1 MSKNLDNY
9 QNEPACVYY
18 RDDFSFLMRILN
30 TCGDDIG
37 WPDFDWHVRLW
48 VATRAQYYEAGC
60 KGGVPY
66 NCFNDNGHIHIVC
79 DRHGLTAGRLHLD
92 LACDIPN
99 EIYPDGKQYTAV
111 PVVSD
116 ITLTRDAADRL
127 PSGAEIEITIPWHM
141 MHDTDVYNSVL
152 EKVNEAM
159 AEILGSG
166 SGSGQP
172 SAASLGRIAL
182 RGTKEALYIEGYERY
197 LAAGYAPLLFRYGRF
212 KTTLKKQGKVVDKV
226 RYSGLRCYGQ
236 RYNCI
241 IDTATNRVGY
251 VRDFARQQP
260 YAELDAS
267 AARFT
272 PADYLSYGEDSS
284 GVPVISHGANSSIEV
299 DEAYGYNFEFAFAFV
314 RPDITHDRRIT
325 EADCVSNIV
334 PFAVTAYSVDGDTM
348 MTFSTTRPY
357 KRYSVSRNKK
367 VLAEAKD

>member
-1 MSKNLDNY
+1 MTKINFRS
-9 QNEPACVYY
+9 
-18 RDDFSFLMRILN
+18 DFDFILQLFDHDGRI
-30 TCGDDIG
+30 IG
-37 WPDFDWHVRLW
+37 WPPFDFRVRLW
-48 VATRAQYYEAGC
+48 TDTRCRAYEAGV
-60 KGGVPY
+60 KDGVPF
-66 NCFNDNGHIHIVC
+66 NCYEDDGRIHIVC
-79 DRHGLTAGRLHLD
+79 DNHGLHVGRLHIDFTSLVPD
-92 LACDIPN
+92 DK
-99 EIYPDGKQYTAV
+99 YPDANKSVLTHIDT
-111 PVVSD
+111 D
-116 ITLTRDAADRL
+116 ILLTVADSELPAA
-127 PSGAEIEITIPWHM
+127 GEIEITIPWHM

-172 SAASLGRIAL
+172 SAASLGSIAL

-299 DEAYGYNFEFAFAFV
+299 DEADGYNFEFAFAFV
-314 RPDITHDRRIT
+314 RPDITHDKRIT

>member
-1 MSKNLDNY
+1 MK
-9 QNEPACVYY
+9 QIYY
-18 RDDFSFLMRILN
+18 KDDFDFVLRLLDVD
-30 TCGDDIG
+30 GREVG
-37 WPDFDWHVRLW
+37 WPDFDWCIKLYTTIKPN
-48 VATRAQYYEAGC
+48 AYEASC
-60 KGGVPY
+60 IGGVMK
-66 NCFNDNGHIHIVC
+66 NCYKDDGRIHVVVNNHRMSAGPLHIDFVG
-79 DRHGLTAGRLHLD
+79 DVPD
-92 LACDIPN
+92 QM
-99 EIYPDGKQYTAV
+99 YPDKGRFTVV
-111 PVVSD
+111 PCETDVV
-116 ITLTRDAADRL
+116 LTKTKTCI
-127 PSGAEIEITIPWHM
+127 PCSAEVEITIPWHM

-182 RGTKEALYIEGYERY
+182 RGTKETLYIEGYERY

-212 KTTLKKQGKVVDKV
+212 KTTLKKLGEVVDKV

-241 IDTATNRVGY
+241 IDTATDRVGY
-251 VRDFARQQP
+251 VRDFARQHP

-272 PADYLSYGEDSS
+272 PADYLSYGEDSH
-284 GVPVISHGANSSIEV
+284 GVPVIRHGANSSIKA
-299 DEAYGYNFEFAFAFV
+299 DKANGYNFEFAFAFV
-314 RPDITHDRRIT
+314 RPDIAHDKRIT

-334 PFAVTAYSVDGDTM
+334 PFAVTAYSVNGDTR

-357 KRYSVSRNKK
+357 KRYSVSKK
-367 VLAEAKD
+367 